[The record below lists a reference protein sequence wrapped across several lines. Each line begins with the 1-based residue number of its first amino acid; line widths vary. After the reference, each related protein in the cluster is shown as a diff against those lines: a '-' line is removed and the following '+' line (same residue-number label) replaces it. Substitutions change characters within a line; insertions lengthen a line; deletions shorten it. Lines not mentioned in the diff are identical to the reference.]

1 MKSRFYRH
9 VMQLGW
15 SLVRFSQRRCGRPIS
30 TEEEHTFKVPV
41 KAEYIGSGTSSIIG
55 SAEPSGVHVTG
66 TSSTW
71 RIWPVSRPQKPG
83 GSTGHPT

>member
-30 TEEEHTFKVPV
+30 TEYESTFKVPV
-41 KAEYIGSGTSSIIG
+41 KAEYIGSATSSIIG
-55 SAEPSGVHVTG
+55 SAGRFGVPATG

-71 RIWPVSRPQKPG
+71 RIWPVDKPG
-83 GSTGHPT
+83 NKPTA